1 MSPAKLS
8 KKVWI
13 ILGVVLGGVVLYF
26 ALVLPFILNRE
37 VSVNLEI
44 EEQRYNNYLRLI
56 GQRPEKEAILN
67 QLNNRKQEYSSRLM
81 APDKP
86 PVVAAHLQ
94 NILKEMAAEEG
105 VDIISE
111 KQLDIVE
118 RKPFIEVP
126 VEITLKCSITKLTNL
141 IYAIEDFDK
150 FLDISKMNMRVINI
164 RNPIDVRADL
174 TISGFIV
181 AQDIA
186 KEG

>member
-1 MSPAKLS
+1 MSPGKIN
-8 KKVWI
+8 KKVWV

-26 ALVLPFILNRE
+26 ALVFPFNLNRDVGE
-37 VSVNLEI
+37 KLEI

-56 GQRPEKEAILN
+56 SQRPEKEASLN
-67 QLNNRKQEYSSRLM
+67 QLMNRKQGYGSRLM

-86 PVVAAHLQ
+86 PVVAARLQ

-126 VEITLKCSITKLTNL
+126 IEITLKCSITKLTNL
-141 IYAIEDFDK
+141 IYAIEDFEK
-150 FLDISKMNMRVINI
+150 FLDISKMNIRVINI